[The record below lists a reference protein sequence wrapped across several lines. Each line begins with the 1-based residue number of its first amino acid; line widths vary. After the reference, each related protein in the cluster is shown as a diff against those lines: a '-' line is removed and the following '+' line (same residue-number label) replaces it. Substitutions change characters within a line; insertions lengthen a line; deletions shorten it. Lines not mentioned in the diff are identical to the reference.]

1 MWRDG
6 SLFECVK
13 CYLCFINVFLQPIH
27 LIITINSANRL
38 TLTNDYYIGKYE
50 VTQALW
56 KAVMGKN
63 PSKI

>member
-1 MWRDG
+1 M
-6 SLFECVK
+6 
-13 CYLCFINVFLQPIH
+13 
-27 LIITINSANRL
+27 L

>member
-1 MWRDG
+1 MG
-6 SLFECVK
+6 HFL
-13 CYLCFINVFLQPIH
+13 NVLSVICALLMFFLQPIH
-27 LIITINSANRL
+27 LIITINSANML